1 MNSYIFVNGG
11 EIYKFKA
18 KDSEINVAALY
29 VGNAS
34 KDWMLQKTGLFGY
47 VYDFSV
53 DYDCIYVDCILDIH
67 KHFIKEAKKSL
78 DFIKIVYWFI
88 KHLHNANSQNSIKWI
103 SLTIPSYQARPTLV
117 DINSNKLFF
126 F

>member
-1 MNSYIFVNGG
+1 MINRRNLNLHYNGLNSYIFVNGV
-11 EIYKFKA
+11 EIYKFKP

-34 KDWMLQKTGLFGY
+34 KDLSADNIKKTGLFGY

-67 KHFIKEAKKSL
+67 KHFIKKAKKSL
-78 DFIKIVYWFI
+78 DFIKSVYWFI
-88 KHLHNANSQNSIKWI
+88 KHLHNANSQNSIK
-103 SLTIPSYQARPTLV
+103 
-117 DINSNKLFF
+117 
-126 F
+126 